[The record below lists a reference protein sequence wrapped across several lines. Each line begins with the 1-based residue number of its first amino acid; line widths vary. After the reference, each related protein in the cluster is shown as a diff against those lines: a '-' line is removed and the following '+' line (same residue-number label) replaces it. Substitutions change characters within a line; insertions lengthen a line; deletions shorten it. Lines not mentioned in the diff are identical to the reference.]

1 MPFPVLFPCHIL
13 ASVFHVCPRVQYSVL
28 RFRFYSLSFCHLE
41 ISHRKWPLPCQKTQ
55 HQSYTPLTWPT
66 IHWTTKVHASKS
78 LFSCYTSLSPLQSV
92 YLPVFVCFYTLCI
105 SMCICYFCLWVGV
118 FFLLFFLVFALLTYC
133 AVSVADLKMGSLR
146 CVCAL
151 LFLMC
156 VFMCSFECA
165 VQ

>member
-13 ASVFHVCPRVQYSVL
+13 ASVFHVCPRVQYFVL

-78 LFSCYTSLSPLQSV
+78 LFFCYTSLSS
-92 YLPVFVCFYTLCI
+92 PVCLFTCLCLFLH
-105 SMCICYFCLWVGV
+105 SLYQHVH
-118 FFLLFFLVFALLTYC
+118 LLFLSLSGCFFFCSFLSLLTYC

-156 VFMCSFECA
+156 VFLCSFECA

>member
-1 MPFPVLFPCHIL
+1 MPFPVLFPCHII
-13 ASVFHVCPRVQYSVL
+13 ASVFHVCPRVQYFVL

-66 IHWTTKVHASKS
+66 IHWTTKVHVSTS
-78 LFSCYTSLSPLQSV
+78 IFFCYTSISPPVCLFTCLCLFLQS
-92 YLPVFVCFYTLCI
+92 LCQHVLFL
-105 SMCICYFCLWVGV
+105 SLS
-118 FFLLFFLVFALLTYC
+118 FFLFFLVSALLSYC
-133 AVSVADLKMGSLR
+133 AVSVADLKMHSLR
-146 CVCAL
+146 SVCAP

-156 VFMCSFECA
+156 VFLCSFECA

>member
-1 MPFPVLFPCHIL
+1 MALFLLFITLTILLSFFSSESSFLVLSLSFFPFMPFPVLFPCHIL

-78 LFSCYTSLSPLQSV
+78 LFFCYTSLSP
-92 YLPVFVCFYTLCI
+92 PVCLFTCLC
-105 SMCICYFCLWVGV
+105 L
-118 FFLLFFLVFALLTYC
+118 FLH
-133 AVSVADLKMGSLR
+133 SLYQH
-146 CVCAL
+146 VHL
-151 LFLMC
+151 LFLSLSGC
-156 VFMCSFECA
+156 FFCCSFLSLLC
-165 VQ
+165 